1 MKKTTRILVLL
12 VGLVIVGAVVFDC
25 FYVVDETQY
34 GVLTHFGK
42 ITPPVRSPGLHLKY
56 PRPISKVYLVDRRVR
71 TMTNIPHELITEDQK
86 SVTVDGFV
94 IWRVNDPIKFV
105 EAIRYETS
113 ALEKL
118 SELYS
123 SALGIVVSNKSR
135 DAFISLGIE
144 HENFALIALELT
156 ERIAP
161 VAQDSYGIEV
171 MQTGIVEYTMPTT
184 NRPSVIQRMIAERGR
199 IAARYRA
206 EGEELAMRIEALAI
220 NEHDQIIA
228 EAHAEATQILGEAE
242 AEAMATLGEAYKQDP
257 EFYKFIRALDSYDV
271 IIDKSTTLMLPAD
284 SELFKY
290 LNSNQIQE
298 LLQKSP

>member
-1 MKKTTRILVLL
+1 MKKTTRVISILIGLAIVSLVVL
-12 VGLVIVGAVVFDC
+12 DC
-25 FYVVDETQY
+25 FYVVDETQH

-42 ITPPVRSPGLHLKY
+42 IAPPVRPPGLHLKW
-56 PRPISKVYLVDRRVR
+56 PRPISKSYLVDRRIR

-86 SVTVDGFV
+86 SVSVDGFM
-94 IWRVNDPIKFV
+94 IWRVVDPIKYV
-105 EAIRYETS
+105 EAIRYEDS
-113 ALEKL
+113 AFEKL
-118 SELYS
+118 TELYS

-144 HENFALIALELT
+144 HENFALIAKELT

-161 VAQDSYGIEV
+161 ISLDSYGIEV
-171 MQTGIVEYTMPTT
+171 MQTGIVEYTMPPT

-228 EAHAEATQILGEAE
+228 DAHADATQILGDAE
-242 AEAMATLGEAYKQDP
+242 AEAMAILGEAYQQDP

-271 IIDKSTTLMLPAD
+271 IIDKATTLMLPAD
-284 SELFKY
+284 SELFRY
-290 LNSNQIQE
+290 LDSNQINEMLQE
-298 LLQKSP
+298 TP